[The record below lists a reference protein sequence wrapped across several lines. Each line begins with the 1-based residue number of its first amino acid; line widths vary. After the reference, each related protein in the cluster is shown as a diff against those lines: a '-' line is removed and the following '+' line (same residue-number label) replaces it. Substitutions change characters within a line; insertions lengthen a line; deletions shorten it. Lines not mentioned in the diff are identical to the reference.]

1 MPCQPDFQ
9 ISVSLQTAFTHLTR
23 RLQRSFPGIQIIRV
37 KKTPGFI
44 RIYRRRVKT
53 FILLIIHLPRD
64 VATDRHY
71 SAPLVQKKKTQKQFG
86 FSLWTQHPD

>member
-9 ISVSLQTAFTHLTR
+9 ISVSLQTAFTHLIR

-37 KKTPGFI
+37 KNTRFHPGLPAPGKNGSSFDYPSTPG
-44 RIYRRRVKT
+44 RRHGQALFRT
-53 FILLIIHLPRD
+53 FG
-64 VATDRHY
+64 AE
-71 SAPLVQKKKTQKQFG
+71 KKIQKQFG